1 MTPLLSVLSG
11 NSSTYKVAYINWI
24 NKILLYNTGNSIQYP
39 VINYNGKNIKKNVY
53 MYNCHSIV
61 HQKLKQHCK

>member
-1 MTPLLSVLSG
+1 MYRPG
-11 NSSTYKVAYINWI
+11 NY
-24 NKILLYNTGNSIQYP
+24 IQYP

-61 HQKLKQHCK
+61 HQTLRTIEIRGNQFNSVQSLSLL